1 MQERG
6 YTPTVVENVIKY
18 GVKTIGNK
26 PDTLVYSDAINKIR
40 VVVNVTTG
48 RIITVI

>member
-6 YTPTVVENVIKY
+6 YTPTIVENVIKF
-18 GVKTIGNK
+18 GVKTLGNK
-26 PDTLVYSDAINKIR
+26 PNTFVYSDVVNKIR
-40 VVVNVTTG
+40 VVVNATTG